1 MTESKNNLNSKYRI
15 KHSAG
20 AVNKLNSIDMME
32 NKIKIINR
40 VIEEYFTENPQVIWI
55 KAKKIMP
62 DLIKAGVF
70 IKDNKAGKPLR
81 DILRELDGNN
91 ALNKIPFV
99 HAERIDKNTYWYIVR
114 SGGEYT
120 PTEAIPK
127 VTRKQFAKNKRD
139 SSDEYYI
146 IDLCDEILG
155 LNAARQK
162 TFSFLVGDLHKDGVT
177 RTRLPLDAYYE
188 SLNLVVEFL
197 EKQHTEEVSHFDKLE
212 RVTVSGVSRGEQR
225 KIYDQRRRTVL
236 KNKEI
241 DLVEVD
247 YSLFEVD
254 SNKKLHRN
262 KEKDIVVLSQLLSKY
277 I

>member
-1 MTESKNNLNSKYRI
+1 
-15 KHSAG
+15 
-20 AVNKLNSIDMME
+20 ME

-40 VIEEYFTENPQVIWI
+40 VIEEYFNKNSQVIWI

-62 DLIKAGVF
+62 ELIKAGVF
-70 IKDNKAGKPLR
+70 VKDNKAGKPLR
-81 DILRELDGNN
+81 DILRELDKNN
-91 ALNKIPFV
+91 ALGKIPFV
-99 HAERIDKNTYWYIVR
+99 HAEREDKNTYWYIVR

-120 PTEAIPK
+120 PTQVSPK
-127 VTRKQFAKNKRD
+127 VTRKQYAKNKRE

-155 LNAARQK
+155 LNASRQK
-162 TFSFLVGDLHKDGVT
+162 TFSFLVGDLHTDGFN
-177 RTRLPLDAYYE
+177 RTKLPLDAYYE

-197 EKQHTEEVSHFDKLE
+197 EKQHTEEVSHFDKAD

-254 SNKKLHRN
+254 NNKKLLRN
-262 KEKDIVVLSQLLSKY
+262 KENDIIVLSQLLTKY
-277 I
+277 INAV